1 MLESHTH
8 GLHYMYCIGVCV
20 YVRAR
25 ARVCVCVRVCVRVCS
40 VWTESGNG
48 GRQKHAIFFY
58 FALNGIQDT
67 TRADNKKN
75 AKGAR

>member
-1 MLESHTH
+1 MC
-8 GLHYMYCIGVCV
+8 LHDPAVREPYTRLALHVLYGCLRMSVC
-20 YVRAR
+20 
-25 ARVCVCVRVCVRVCS
+25 VCS

-58 FALNGIQDT
+58 FALNGIQNT